1 MLFICVV
8 WTVSQ
13 LCRCGQTKG
22 DRIWTLMLTRPL
34 TPAAVRLHSWRTKV
48 HPVTADQSQRC
59 SDRQISSVLLWS
71 HKTGSRPIFIP
82 SGATIRYNQ
91 EGEATFPR
99 SRPDQISM
107 GHARTSLN
115 TGGPPCLEL
124 VLTHQGTNLH
134 LVRWSQRP
142 EVLRHQPGLWIPH
155 IPISI
160 HGSCRNRSDPLRPT
174 ISGVWHQDI
183 VCGSLSPI
191 GWNVWPPWIR
201 FVLAHQLMLDHIR
214 IWEILR
220 PDQNFGSM
228 SLVPPHN
235 LQYSRILQP
244 SAKHHRTPPPR
255 QARAKSNPR

>member
-174 ISGVWHQDI
+174 IDQWCLASGHCLWILESHRLKCLASMDWICSSSSTDAWSHQDLGNSEARSKLWLY
-183 VCGSLSPI
+183 VSGTTSQPT
-191 GWNVWPPWIR
+191 
-201 FVLAHQLMLDHIR
+201 VLKDPTAQCQT
-214 IWEILR
+214 
-220 PDQNFGSM
+220 PQNTS
-228 SLVPPHN
+228 
-235 LQYSRILQP
+235 
-244 SAKHHRTPPPR
+244 T
-255 QARAKSNPR
+255 